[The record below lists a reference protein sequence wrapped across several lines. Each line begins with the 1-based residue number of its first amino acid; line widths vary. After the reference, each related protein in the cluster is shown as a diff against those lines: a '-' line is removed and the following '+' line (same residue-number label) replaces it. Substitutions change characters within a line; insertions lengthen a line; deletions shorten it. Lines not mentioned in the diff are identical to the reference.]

1 MFLYDLLKV
10 GSVVA
15 MGLCWLALICCAWEA
30 IKNKTSKE
38 SFSIKRYVK
47 EIKNQTLGVAGS
59 FAKPILIVALIANIV
74 TDTTVHQLVGVHSL
88 PLKPTGT
95 YCFYVEASRYGG
107 KTYTLPA
114 EIRVETENEDVGNDK
129 LETRKCY
136 YIEKVFFSNGG
147 WLDTVDLRSVGINET
162 VHFCDYDTDDEW
174 KLTLLNEH
182 AYTPYATE
190 TDNATPTDVLRML
203 VDKFPIAFLL
213 FALCRKEH
221 SGDDTIV

>member
-1 MFLYDLLKV
+1 MFLYDFMNLAAV
-10 GSVVA
+10 IV
-15 MGLCWLALICCAWEA
+15 MGLCWLMLICCAWEV
-30 IKNKTSKE
+30 IKNRTSKE

-47 EIKNQTLGVAGS
+47 EINNQTLGVLGS

-88 PLKPTGT
+88 PSKPTGT

-114 EIRVETENEDVGNDK
+114 EIRVEIETEDVGNDK
-129 LETRKCY
+129 TETRKCY

-147 WLDTVDLRSVGINET
+147 WLDTADLYSIEINET

-174 KLTLLNEH
+174 KLTLINKH
-182 AYTPYATE
+182 AYTPYVTE
-190 TDNATPTDVLRML
+190 TDNATPADVARML
-203 VDKFPIAFLL
+203 ADNFPIAFVL

-221 SGDDTIV
+221 SDDDSNE